1 MPVWTP
7 PIQNIPSSAVISR
20 FVGVLSF
27 DCVQVSKKRAAC
39 ERKKKRREARSINV
53 EGKQHKYKYEYSY
66 EFLNPQARIGPGGPT
81 WPQDCAA
88 CGGGGRDPSRAQEV
102 QAHTKLEEGT
112 RLLFDHGSIA
122 HISPLNLHSASR
134 HA

>member
-27 DCVQVSKKRAAC
+27 DCVQVLKKRAAC

-66 EFLNPQARIGPGGPT
+66 EFLNPQARIGPGGPA

-88 CGGGGRDPSRAQEV
+88 CGGGARDPSRAQEA

-112 RLLFDHGSIA
+112 RLLFDHGPIA